1 MMKKLKKFKLTPTEH
16 QERSTAHIE
25 AGKKI
30 AESVKSYDFTTLKE
44 INYVVKNHPEVV
56 IAGKDQKENE
66 TLFGPVDTI
75 AKGGCII
82 YVGTMI
88 LRNYGHNID
97 VITLANEAVKKGY
110 RSWGFK
116 KYMSQYFIT
125 PTIDIKE
132 IKEKFSKE
140 ITEVGNCETVEELEE
155 ILGKVT
161 GIGGSAFLVD
171 NIISLLSDEKLRPVL
186 DTRITTME
194 QALENLKNGILVPMR
209 VNNTIYH
216 NDTKRVGG
224 HNIILAGIS
233 NGEAILLD
241 SSLGIN
247 KIPAERLFKAAIAN
261 EGLISVWDLSNI

>member
-1 MMKKLKKFKLTPTEH
+1 MKELRRFELEPTEY
-16 QERSTAHIE
+16 QERKVAHSA
-25 AGKKI
+25 AGNTF
-30 AESVKSYDFTTLKE
+30 ADSVNSFDFTILKE
-44 INYVVKNHPEVV
+44 INYIVENHPDVV
-56 IAGKDQKENE
+56 IAGEDPRENV
-66 TLFGPVDTI
+66 TSFGAVDTV

-97 VITLANEAVKKGY
+97 AVTLANEAAQKGY

-116 KYMSQYFIT
+116 KYMSKYFVT
-125 PTIDIKE
+125 PTVDIERVKE
-132 IKEKFSKE
+132 RFG
-140 ITEVGNCETVEELEE
+140 TELPEVNDCKTVEELEE

-161 GIGGSAFLVD
+161 GIGGSAFLID
-171 NIISLLSDEKLRPVL
+171 NIISLLSNEELKPVFN
-186 DTRITTME
+186 TRITTME
-194 QALENLKNGILVPMR
+194 KVLENLKNGIMVPMR

-216 NDTKRVGG
+216 NDPKRVGG

-233 NGEAILLD
+233 DGEAILLD

-247 KIPAERLFKAAIAN
+247 KIPAERLFKATVAN